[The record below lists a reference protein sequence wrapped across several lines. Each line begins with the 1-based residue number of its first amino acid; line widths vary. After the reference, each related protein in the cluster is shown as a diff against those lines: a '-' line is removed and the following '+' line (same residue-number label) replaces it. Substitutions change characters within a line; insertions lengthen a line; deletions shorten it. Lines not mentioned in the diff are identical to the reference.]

1 MRKIFAYVVT
11 TVTLI
16 AMMVFFIPNVKDSTN
31 FAMEY
36 TGGFEVLY
44 KTKSSMKDVN
54 DNQIASTISDGM
66 NKMLDINGVDDAI
79 VTIEDGNYIRVSVT
93 SKNQMI
99 SDEIRDLIQNS
110 ESYEITFRDAEDKL
124 LATGDQILKNIGA
137 TYSGET
143 NYYGYP
149 IIYLNISDTDLL
161 NEITTAVS
169 SASTT
174 NLVIWVGFEEGVD
187 SYANIETNS
196 STAKKVIYNATVSE
210 PLNDEVITIT
220 GNYTEEAAKNTVNLV
235 NSGTYEYELETIQI
249 KSIKESDATQ
259 DRTLILISLGISLL
273 IAIVAMC
280 VFFKLEGVYAII
292 TILFTEFMTIFAFNK
307 IAGVINPQVVGAF
320 IIANIS
326 LFTLMFI
333 LLTKYKNVLKT
344 NKSPIKAY
352 KETFKKNGTII
363 IDTTVTMLLVA
374 IVTYFLGNNAHNFA
388 ILLSCSSVAIFI
400 GLFLLERFVM
410 YLTCDCLNKNDRA
423 VIVSNIAIN
432 KDEDDTTKTVKDIDN
447 YAKPALFGFFG
458 LVGLGLVVI
467 LITSLALK
475 SPFNYYGDAR
485 SSSSIEIV
493 ANEEYFTS
501 ENQVMEF
508 FDKEYMSIELD
519 SITLE
524 NNGDKYHIIVTTS
537 EDIALYEETLKE
549 DLKSIYGENTDYEEN
564 YTVYINDFD
573 TTSLSISFK
582 STLYTCGISLL
593 LIAAYFA
600 LRYKYSYS
608 LATVS
613 SVLMVGTSMVAF
625 FGITRIPLNSN
636 SIISLSVVSTYSLL
650 ILVPFFT
657 RIKEYMK
664 DTKKIYLSYTERVD
678 CFKKGRN
685 SILLPTIVSFSLISA
700 ISLIVMFF
708 DLSNFSMYLA
718 IIIGS
723 MFAIIYNMIF
733 VPRIWIL
740 FENKSDKRKKT
751 FKNRNISKSKYRT
764 LDEQVFIGVND

>member
-249 KSIKESDATQ
+249 KSI
-259 DRTLILISLGISLL
+259 IL
-273 IAIVAMC
+273 
-280 VFFKLEGVYAII
+280 
-292 TILFTEFMTIFAFNK
+292 
-307 IAGVINPQVVGAF
+307 
-320 IIANIS
+320 
-326 LFTLMFI
+326 
-333 LLTKYKNVLKT
+333 
-344 NKSPIKAY
+344 
-352 KETFKKNGTII
+352 
-363 IDTTVTMLLVA
+363 
-374 IVTYFLGNNAHNFA
+374 
-388 ILLSCSSVAIFI
+388 
-400 GLFLLERFVM
+400 
-410 YLTCDCLNKNDRA
+410 
-423 VIVSNIAIN
+423 
-432 KDEDDTTKTVKDIDN
+432 
-447 YAKPALFGFFG
+447 
-458 LVGLGLVVI
+458 
-467 LITSLALK
+467 
-475 SPFNYYGDAR
+475 
-485 SSSSIEIV
+485 
-493 ANEEYFTS
+493 
-501 ENQVMEF
+501 
-508 FDKEYMSIELD
+508 
-519 SITLE
+519 
-524 NNGDKYHIIVTTS
+524 
-537 EDIALYEETLKE
+537 
-549 DLKSIYGENTDYEEN
+549 
-564 YTVYINDFD
+564 
-573 TTSLSISFK
+573 
-582 STLYTCGISLL
+582 
-593 LIAAYFA
+593 
-600 LRYKYSYS
+600 
-608 LATVS
+608 
-613 SVLMVGTSMVAF
+613 
-625 FGITRIPLNSN
+625 
-636 SIISLSVVSTYSLL
+636 
-650 ILVPFFT
+650 
-657 RIKEYMK
+657 
-664 DTKKIYLSYTERVD
+664 
-678 CFKKGRN
+678 
-685 SILLPTIVSFSLISA
+685 
-700 ISLIVMFF
+700 
-708 DLSNFSMYLA
+708 
-718 IIIGS
+718 
-723 MFAIIYNMIF
+723 
-733 VPRIWIL
+733 W
-740 FENKSDKRKKT
+740 
-751 FKNRNISKSKYRT
+751 
-764 LDEQVFIGVND
+764 